1 MKFKKL
7 LSLLTASVM
16 SAGCILQSGI
26 ANAMAEE
33 NESATETGDVSQD
46 LQNPID
52 YETISGLQ
60 KFLSGEGNDDEN
72 SDLDMDKN
80 GTVDVFD
87 LTIAR
92 KNYKNEMLLEDF
104 KADFSDIL
112 LNQEEVVTFTVN
124 TRGTNIL
131 NETISLY
138 DNLDT
143 PVTVMHDD
151 GKNGDKTADDGVY
164 SAQLEL
170 VSDDF
175 KNVDYY
181 AATETCKSY
190 PWRICFYREFTD
202 EEIESFENLL
212 KQIGELE
219 TMEEALNF
227 FESSDEIAS
236 YYINEEDEIISYDSI
251 YHISG
256 SWETYKEGTFSRSGN
271 AVDLDFS
278 NSLTTNTLAEAEAVI
293 NSLKFT
299 PMHPD
304 KKDVILLL
312 PYQEDELN
320 PMFRSICSLVSKALD
335 SKLTVKY
342 FEDVS
347 LEQMKNLG
355 DYGVIMIFGHGGK
368 CDIKVAEGVSYE
380 MPITFIGQIYT
391 KETISA
397 LSNDFAG
404 ERIKLGTDGHIAV
417 TPLFYDKYYSEDDLK
432 DSCWF
437 LEGCYSMRNDYMCNS
452 LRNKGAGV
460 VFGYT
465 NRTSG
470 IYLSA
475 TAYETLI
482 NGLIISA
489 DNVYNSFSETID
501 IKGGSFLYNSEIK
514 YSGVSSFKLV
524 KEVKNDEN
532 FIKTKNETKIIVV
545 NSETKVEDLVLDVD
559 NYILLRK
566 YKVNNLTKYELIGG
580 KGDVVVP
587 PFYEKVIIDKISGFS
602 GKQLKSIVIPSTIN
616 ELPKSAFASCKELEK
631 VQLPSNLKKIGQF
644 AFQYCESLKS
654 INIPQGINEIGSSA
668 LSYTGLEEIEL
679 NLDNHFDDLYGLFTG
694 CKELKKATINGSVEK
709 LTFTFSECPSL
720 ESVELPSDLKKLES
734 SFKGCTS
741 LTEFTVPDGVEEIN
755 SYSFSFC
762 TALEKVYMPDS
773 ITKIG
778 QDAFSN
784 CSKLY
789 TVVMPKQL
797 YSIGTRAFSGCRNL
811 KDMHMPEVLYRIE
824 SQAFQNSSLG
834 DFKIPDTVTYIGI
847 SAFSGCVNS
856 RFYGLPANIKEICD
870 EAFERCRFIYADNI
884 FMKLT
889 LPETL
894 EKFEPTAFYN
904 SDVDYLYILNPD
916 MEFIVDNAT
925 NKSKLSYV
933 LKYTKFFGYEG
944 STTQAFAEDPS
955 HTCEFIAIGS
965 ENDFINKK

>member
-33 NESATETGDVSQD
+33 NESVTQTGDVSQD

-87 LTIAR
+87 LAIAR
-92 KNYKNEMLLEDF
+92 GTYKYAARLNNFRSDI
-104 KADFSDIL
+104 ADIL
-112 LNQEEVVTFTVN
+112 LNQEEIVTFTVDTN
-124 TRGTNIL
+124 GTNVL
-131 NETISLY
+131 NEAIKLFDD
-138 DNLDT
+138 DNE
-143 PVTVMHDD
+143 PVAEMHDD
-151 GKNGDKTADDGVY
+151 GKNGDKTADDGIY

-181 AATETCKSY
+181 AATDHFKSDSY
-190 PWRICFYREFTD
+190 RVCFYREFTEEEFTAIDDLLSRVSALETLEEAVEFFENSEEVSWHNVD
-202 EEIESFENLL
+202 EEN
-212 KQIGELE
+212 
-219 TMEEALNF
+219 
-227 FESSDEIAS
+227 
-236 YYINEEDEIISYDSI
+236 EIISYKTI
-251 YHISG
+251 YHTSG
-256 SWETYKEGTFSRSGN
+256 CWQAKTEGTFGGSGYYVELGFLN
-271 AVDLDFS
+271 VV
-278 NSLTTNTLAEAEAVI
+278 TPIIIEEAASII

-299 PMHPD
+299 PAHPENNEMLL
-304 KKDVILLL
+304 ILQTDDYPDSNDIL
-312 PYQEDELN
+312 EGMCNVVADALN
-320 PMFRSICSLVSKALD
+320 WN
-335 SKLTVKY
+335 LTVKKTS
-342 FEDVS
+342 DVS
-347 LEQMKNLG
+347 IELMKNLSGYGMVVYNSHGTKYTNSSG
-355 DYGVIMIFGHGGK
+355 DVIPLTYTGTDLRTATAYHGPSEH
-368 CDIKVAEGVSYE
+368 A
-380 MPITFIGQIYT
+380 IT
-391 KETISA
+391 SA
-397 LSNDFAG
+397 DFTS
-404 ERIKLGTDGHIAV
+404 ERILGCGNVLVIS
-417 TPLFYDKYYSEDDLK
+417 PLFYDYYYPPNSLDGSFWYLANCHD
-432 DSCWF
+432 
-437 LEGCYSMRNDYMCNS
+437 MCNDTYAEAL
-452 LRNKGAGV
+452 LRKGAESVIGYSNILNAGYLASTFFETVINSMLLNADTVGNGV
-460 VFGYT
+460 A
-465 NRTSG
+465 
-470 IYLSA
+470 SA
-475 TAYETLI
+475 IA
-482 NGLIISA
+482 
-489 DNVYNSFSETID
+489 
-501 IKGGSFLYNSEIK
+501 IKGDSHC
-514 YSGVSSFKLV
+514 
-524 KEVKNDEN
+524 
-532 FIKTKNETKIIVV
+532 IKTKTFPILGYLYPDVIITKLRLLG
-545 NSETKVEDLVLDVD
+545 NKDFRLVEDVEPLPPIFPDEPDFVAD
-559 NYILLRK
+559 NTLNFVEHKDADGR
-566 YKVNNLTKYELIGG
+566 
-580 KGDVVVP
+580 
-587 PFYEKVIIDKISGFS
+587 ISYGVS
-602 GKQLKSIVIPSTIN
+602 GKTGNIDVVIPSTYNGCPVDVVGSFRQCKHLRSITIPSSVKVIN
-616 ELPKSAFASCKELEK
+616 DY
-631 VQLPSNLKKIGQF
+631 
-644 AFQYCESLKS
+644 AFQKCESLKKVDFMAS
-654 INIPQGINEIGSSA
+654 SVEKIGTSVF
-668 LSYTGLEEIEL
+668 SYTGIEEIEL
-679 NLDNHFDDLYGLFTG
+679 NLNNHFDDLYGMFTG

-709 LTFTFSECPSL
+709 LSFTFSECPSL
-720 ESVELPSDLKKLES
+720 ESVELPNDLKILKS
-734 SFKGCTS
+734 TFNGCTS
-741 LTEFTVPDGVEEIN
+741 LTEFTVPDGVEEIG
-755 SYSFSFC
+755 SYSFNFC